1 MAAAVASSSTRRAS
15 PSARAAE
22 TIRGLGGGAY
32 DARMTSPREAF
43 PAASPVS
50 DTTSATPFADLGPD
64 TVLDALDAVGLR
76 GDGRLLQLNSY
87 ENRVFQVFLEDG
99 RVVVTKFYRP
109 RRWSDAQIL
118 EEHAFANELAANEI
132 PVAAVW
138 PLEIDAAS
146 RHADRVSRL
155 GPTLAQFETP
165 SGVYRF
171 SVSARLAGRAP
182 ELENEGTLEWIG
194 RFVGRMHA
202 VGARKPFEFRQTLDV
217 QTFDFDNRD
226 WLLAQRIIPPD
237 AEPGWCQTADDA
249 LAAVRQAFAEGAAP
263 RTLRL
268 HGDCH
273 LGNVLWAADGP
284 HFVDLDDAVTGP
296 ATQDLWMLLSG
307 DRAAMTRQLSAVLE
321 GYESFMDFDWRELRL
336 IEPLRTLRIIH
347 HSAWIARRWNDPA
360 FPIAFPWFESPKYWA
375 EQTTRLRQQIDAMAE
390 PPLG

>member
-1 MAAAVASSSTRRAS
+1 MPSSFSASETPYAGLS
-15 PSARAAE
+15 P
-22 TIRGLGGGAY
+22 
-32 DARMTSPREAF
+32 D
-43 PAASPVS
+43 V
-50 DTTSATPFADLGPD
+50 
-64 TVLDALDAVGLR
+64 VLDALDAVGLR
-76 GDGRLLQLNSY
+76 GDGRLIQLNSY

-109 RRWSDAQIL
+109 GRWSDAQIL
-118 EEHAFANELAANEI
+118 EEHAFATELAASEI
-132 PVAAVW
+132 PVADVW
-138 PLEIDAAS
+138 PLRIDAGS
-146 RHADRVSRL
+146 GHAERVAL
-155 GPTLAQFETP
+155 AGPTLAQLDTP
-165 SGVYRF
+165 LGNYRF

-182 ELENEGTLEWIG
+182 ELEDPGTLEWIG
-194 RFVGRMHA
+194 RFVGRIHA
-202 VGARKPFEFRQTLDV
+202 VGSRQPFEHRQTLDAK
-217 QTFDFDNRD
+217 TFGTDNRD
-226 WLLAQRIIPPD
+226 WLLAQNLIPPD
-237 AEPGWCQTADDA
+237 AEPAWRQVTQDA
-249 LAAVRQAFAEGAAP
+249 LAAVNEAFHRGGAP

-307 DRAAMTRQLSAVLE
+307 DRAAMTRQLAAVFD

-375 EQTTRLRQQIDAMAE
+375 EQTTRLREQIDAMAQ
-390 PPLG
+390 PPLGGL